1 MEENMIA
8 IACDHGAVELKKEI
22 EAMLDEMGLSY
33 QDFGTD
39 SHASVDY
46 PVYAE
51 KAARAVT
58 SGACD
63 RGILLCGTGLG
74 MSLAA
79 NKVRGIRCALCGD
92 CYSAEMARRHN
103 NANMLALGA
112 RVIGPELAKKI
123 TQIFLTT
130 DFEGGRHARRVGMID
145 TLDQGG
151 TLSEE

>member
-1 MEENMIA
+1 MIA

-58 SGACD
+58 SGDCD

-103 NANMLALGA
+103 IANMLALGA

>member
-1 MEENMIA
+1 MIA

-130 DFEGGRHARRVGMID
+130 DFEGGRHARRVGMIN

>member
-1 MEENMIA
+1 MIA
-8 IACDHGAVELKKEI
+8 IACDHGAVALKKEL
-22 EAMLDEMGLSY
+22 EEMLDSMGLAY

-39 SHASVDY
+39 SSASVDY

-63 RGILLCGTGLG
+63 KGILLCGTGLG

-123 TQIFLTT
+123 TRIFLTT

-151 TLSEE
+151 TLND

>member
-1 MEENMIA
+1 MIA
-8 IACDHGAVELKKEI
+8 IACDHGAVALKKEL
-22 EAMLDEMGLSY
+22 EEMLDSMGLAY

-39 SHASVDY
+39 SSASVDY

-63 RGILLCGTGLG
+63 NGILLCGTGLG

-130 DFEGGRHARRVGMID
+130 EFEGGRHARRVGMID

-151 TLSEE
+151 TLND

>member
-1 MEENMIA
+1 MIA
-8 IACDHGAVELKKEI
+8 IACDHGAVELKREI
-22 EAMLDEMGLSY
+22 EAMLDEMGLTY

>member
-1 MEENMIA
+1 MIA
-8 IACDHGAVELKKEI
+8 IACDHGAVELKKEL
-22 EAMLDEMGLSY
+22 EAMLDEMGLAY

-39 SHASVDY
+39 SSASVDY

-63 RGILLCGTGLG
+63 KGILLCGTGLG

-123 TQIFLTT
+123 TRIFLTT

-151 TLSEE
+151 TLND

>member
-1 MEENMIA
+1 MIA
-8 IACDHGAVELKKEI
+8 IACDHGAVALKKEL
-22 EAMLDEMGLSY
+22 EEMLDSMGLAY

-39 SHASVDY
+39 SSASVDY

-63 RGILLCGTGLG
+63 KGILLCGTGLG

-151 TLSEE
+151 TLND

>member
-1 MEENMIA
+1 MIA
-8 IACDHGAVELKKEI
+8 IACDHGAVALKKEI
-22 EAMLDEMGLSY
+22 EQMLDGMGLAY

-39 SHASVDY
+39 SSASVDY

-58 SGACD
+58 SGECD

-92 CYSAEMARRHN
+92 CFSAEMSRRHN

-112 RVIGPELAKKI
+112 RVIGPELAKMI
-123 TQIFLTT
+123 TRIFLTT
-130 DFEGGRHARRVGMID
+130 EFEGGRHARRVGMID

-151 TLSEE
+151 TLNE

>member
-1 MEENMIA
+1 MIA

-22 EAMLDEMGLSY
+22 EAMLDEMGLTY

>member
-1 MEENMIA
+1 MIA
-8 IACDHGAVELKKEI
+8 IACDHGAVELKKEL
-22 EAMLDEMGLSY
+22 EAMLDEMGLAY

-39 SHASVDY
+39 SSASVDY

-63 RGILLCGTGLG
+63 KGILLCGTGLG
-74 MSLAA
+74 LSLAA

-151 TLSEE
+151 TLND

>member
-1 MEENMIA
+1 MIA

-103 NANMLALGA
+103 SANMLALGA

>member
-1 MEENMIA
+1 MIA

-22 EAMLDEMGLSY
+22 EAMLDEMGLTY

-92 CYSAEMARRHN
+92 CYSAEMSRRHN

>member
-1 MEENMIA
+1 MIA
-8 IACDHGAVELKKEI
+8 IACDHGAVGLKKEL
-22 EAMLDEMGLSY
+22 EAMLDEMGLAY

-39 SHASVDY
+39 SSASVDY

-63 RGILLCGTGLG
+63 KGILLCGTGLG

-123 TQIFLTT
+123 TRIFLTT

-151 TLSEE
+151 TLND

>member
-1 MEENMIA
+1 MIA
-8 IACDHGAVELKKEI
+8 IACDHGAVELKREI

>member
-1 MEENMIA
+1 MIA

-22 EAMLDEMGLSY
+22 EAMLDEMGLDY
-33 QDFGTD
+33 QDFGTN
-39 SHASVDY
+39 STASVDY

-58 SGACD
+58 GGACD
-63 RGILLCGTGLG
+63 KGILICGTGLG

-79 NKVRGIRCALCGD
+79 NKVHGIRCALCGD
-92 CYSAEMARRHN
+92 CYSAEMSRLHN

-151 TLSEE
+151 TLNGV